1 MYDITVAPLTNLWGY
16 GPAGKLPDPTPEQL
30 KAALAK
36 VGWAKLKL
44 DKENLT
50 LAKSH
55 EGLNLDLGS
64 VLQGYAADRAAT
76 ILRAQ
81 GQHAY
86 LIEVGGEIL
95 AAGSW
100 RVGIEDP
107 FNPRV
112 MLETVLLSDRA
123 LSTSGLYRAKKLAA
137 GKPVSHILSPK
148 TGRPVE
154 PTLEM
159 VVVTHESCFQ
169 ADGWSTALMAVGLEE
184 AKRIALREKLDVML
198 VTPDKKVWRSGK

>member
-1 MYDITVAPLTNLWGY
+1 
-16 GPAGKLPDPTPEQL
+16 
-30 KAALAK
+30 
-36 VGWAKLKL
+36 
-44 DKENLT
+44 
-50 LAKSH
+50 
-55 EGLNLDLGS
+55 
-64 VLQGYAADRAAT
+64 
-76 ILRAQ
+76 
-81 GQHAY
+81 
-86 LIEVGGEIL
+86 
-95 AAGSW
+95 
-100 RVGIEDP
+100 VGIEDP

-159 VVVTHESCFQ
+159 VVVTHESCLQ
-169 ADGWSTALMAVGLEE
+169 ADGWSTALMAVGFEE

-198 VTPDKKVWRSGK
+198 VTPDKKVWRSGR

>member
-1 MYDITVAPLTNLWGY
+1 M
-16 GPAGKLPDPTPEQL
+16 
-30 KAALAK
+30 
-36 VGWAKLKL
+36 
-44 DKENLT
+44 
-50 LAKSH
+50 
-55 EGLNLDLGS
+55 
-64 VLQGYAADRAAT
+64 LQGYAADRAAA

-81 GQHAY
+81 GQHVY

-112 MLETVLLSDRA
+112 MLETVLLTDRA

-137 GKPVSHILSPK
+137 GKPVSHILSPQ

-154 PTLEM
+154 STLEM
-159 VVVTHESCFQ
+159 AVVTHESCFQ
-169 ADGWSTALMAVGLEE
+169 ADGWSTALMAVGFEE
-184 AKRIALREKLDVML
+184 AKRIALREKLDVIL